1 MSTAAS
7 QFHIKQPNRKFV
19 QMKDIERV
27 KRQMSASVEVAP
39 EEANFVMRSSLEAY
53 ESDYQFGFVRTFDNR
68 EGP

>member
-1 MSTAAS
+1 
-7 QFHIKQPNRKFV
+7 
-19 QMKDIERV
+19 MKDIERV